1 MWYDTGIVQHHHKE
15 RKTAV
20 SKNGITIGM
29 DLGNKKHTVCA
40 LDQAGKVIWRREVAN
55 TPEALKPFFEENAGA
70 TVAMETGLCCRWVS
84 ALAKSCGCDALVGN
98 ARRLAAIWQSKQKND
113 GNDALLIAKLARAD
127 RELFH
132 PVELRDDG
140 RHEMVQLIELREV
153 VVSQRTQAVNSV
165 RGLCKA
171 CGVFI
176 PKCDAARFHREAEAA
191 IPAGMA
197 WKFRPMLRH
206 LKELAETIKRYDAML
221 EKYAQAHFKEEVE
234 LLRTIPGVG
243 PVTSCAFAAHVADPK
258 RFGSAR
264 DAGAYFGLTPGQDQS
279 GDRDAP
285 KRITKAG
292 STLVRHLLVTAANYI
307 LRSSSPD
314 TALKRH
320 GERVCAR
327 GGKVARRKAKTAVA
341 RKLAVV
347 MLAMLKSGKPYD
359 DGFAA
364 KKGGAGD
371 APGTGERAA

>member
-1 MWYDTGIVQHHHKE
+1 MSND
-15 RKTAV
+15 
-20 SKNGITIGM
+20 ITIGM
-29 DLGNKKHTVCA
+29 DLGNKKHTVCT
-40 LDQAGKVIWRREVAN
+40 LDQAGNVLWRREVAN

-70 TVAMETGLCCRWVS
+70 TVAMETGLCCRWIS
-84 ALAKSCGCDALVGN
+84 ALAKSCGCNVLVGN
-98 ARRLAAIWQSKQKND
+98 ARKLAAIWKSKQKND
-113 GNDALLIAKLARAD
+113 ENDALTIAELARAS
-127 RELFH
+127 RRLFH

-140 RHEMVQLIELREV
+140 RHEMVQVIELREV

-171 CGVFI
+171 CGVFV
-176 PKCDAARFHREAEAA
+176 PDCDASCFHGVAMEA

-197 WKFRPMLRH
+197 WKFKPMLRH
-206 LKELAETIKRYDAML
+206 LKELTATIRRYDAML
-221 EKYAQAHFKEEVE
+221 DKYAQAHFREEVE
-234 LLRTIPGVG
+234 LLRTIPGIG
-243 PVTSCAFAAHVADPK
+243 RVTSCAFVAHIADPK

-292 STLVRHLLVTAANYI
+292 STLVRHLLVTAANYV
-307 LRSSSPD
+307 LRKSSAD

-320 GERVCAR
+320 GERICAR

-341 RKLAVV
+341 RRLAVI

-359 DGFAA
+359 DGLAA
-364 KKGGAGD
+364 KSPAAETPAIAGLV
-371 APGTGERAA
+371 A